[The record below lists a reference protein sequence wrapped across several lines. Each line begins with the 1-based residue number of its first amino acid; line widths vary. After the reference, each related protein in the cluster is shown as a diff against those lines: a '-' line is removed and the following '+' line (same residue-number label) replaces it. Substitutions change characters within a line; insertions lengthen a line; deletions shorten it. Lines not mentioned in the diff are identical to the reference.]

1 MLPDSNEEKNSFFLF
16 HFFVMSFFSTTE
28 VKLDTTE
35 VKILA
40 VKDFEAALDELE
52 QSLEYY
58 SEYEMSYYTRDL
70 YGVYKEVKLEI
81 ILNGNAKENHIIVL
95 RKQDEPLFR
104 VFLKVLASSWMGE
117 KENAE
122 ENKQ

>member
-1 MLPDSNEEKNSFFLF
+1 
-16 HFFVMSFFSTTE
+16 MSFFSTTE